1 MKVAE
6 KASDRWA
13 EVHIL
18 VEGNVNA
25 LEEFGQYIDKDKA
38 ICCYVPVEA
47 GQKVRINGKLA
58 GTVRTVLG

>member
-18 VEGNVNA
+18 VEGKVNA

-38 ICCYVPVEA
+38 ICCYVPVEQ
-47 GQKVRINGKLA
+47 GQKVKISGRLT
-58 GTVRTVLG
+58 GTVRFVFE